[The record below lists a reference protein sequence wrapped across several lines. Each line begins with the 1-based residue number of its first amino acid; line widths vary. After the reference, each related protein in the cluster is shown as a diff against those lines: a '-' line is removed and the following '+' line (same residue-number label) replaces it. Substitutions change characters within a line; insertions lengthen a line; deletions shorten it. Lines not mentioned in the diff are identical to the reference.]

1 LRIRIV
7 VFFVL
12 LSLTLH
18 AEQRPKST
26 PKKATA
32 TEQPAAAKPG
42 VDRHYYIAAE
52 DVDWDFAPSQRD
64 LIHNS
69 PLRRMWVDRTKW
81 KKTRYIEYTDDSFKT
96 QRPQPAWL
104 GVLGPVIRAEVGDTV
119 YVHFLNKSRIAH
131 SIHAH
136 GVRYNKESEGAHY
149 AFRGAGAQVVMGQK
163 FVYTWL
169 VRPESGPAPGESSS
183 RVWLYHGHVDE
194 PEETNAGL
202 IGPIIITAKGKAKPD
217 ATPVDVDREFVVL
230 FMMFDQSPSPPPGT
244 RRSQLQF
251 VLPEYEFS
259 AMNGYIFGNLQG
271 LVMREGERVRWHVMA
286 MGSESDLHTPHWH
299 GHTVTAAGHTKD
311 VTQLL
316 PATTETLDMV
326 ADNVGS
332 WMLQCH
338 VADHMD
344 EGMMTYYTVLPK
356 ERSCPVD
363 FAKPEFGKDG
373 AFAFDV
379 INREPAGDMAIA
391 RMINKV
397 EIVPK
402 RYQTATLFAEE
413 GDVAALAAGA
423 TTRRQIAGGFVGGD
437 QALGFIVRAE
447 KIVFANGEVWE
458 ARYRGECARGF
469 FKDPKDAFDTT
480 VLPPDRTGEDDEFED
495 H

>member
-7 VFFVL
+7 VFFAL

-18 AEQRPKST
+18 AAQKSKST
-26 PKKATA
+26 PKK
-32 TEQPAAAKPG
+32 PAVSEEDAAEKTG

-69 PLRRMWVDRTKW
+69 PLRRMWMNRTKW
-81 KKTRYIEYTDDSFKT
+81 KKTRYIEYTDDSFTKPK
-96 QRPQPAWL
+96 PQPAWL

-119 YVHFLNKSRIAH
+119 YVHFLNKSRIPH

-136 GVRYNKESEGAHY
+136 GVRYNKDSEGAHY
-149 AFRGAGAQVVMGQK
+149 AFRGAGAEVPFGQK
-163 FVYTWL
+163 FVYTWQ
-169 VRPESGPAPGESSS
+169 VTPQSGPAPGEASS

-217 ATPVDVDREFVVL
+217 AVPVDVDREFVVL

-244 RRSQLQF
+244 RRSQIQLIP
-251 VLPEYEFS
+251 PEYEFS
-259 AMNGYIFGNLQG
+259 TMNGFIYGNLQG

-299 GHTVTAAGHTKD
+299 GHTVTVAGHTKD

-332 WMLQCH
+332 WMFQCH

-356 ERSCPVD
+356 ERACPVD

-379 INREPAGDMAIA
+379 INRETQIQ
-391 RMINKV
+391 RMMNKV

-402 RYQTATLFAEE
+402 PYQTATLYSDE
-413 GDVAALAAGA
+413 GNVGALAAGA
-423 TTRRQIAGGFVGGD
+423 TARRQISGGFVGGD
-437 QALGFIVRAE
+437 QALGFVVRPE
-447 KIVFANGEVWE
+447 KIVFANGDTWE
-458 ARYRGECARGF
+458 PRYRGECVRGF
-469 FKDPKDAFDTT
+469 FKDPKNAFDTT
-480 VLPPDRTGEDDEFED
+480 VLPPDRMGEADEFED

>member
-81 KKTRYIEYTDDSFKT
+81 KKTRYIEYTDDSFTT

>member
-1 LRIRIV
+1 
-7 VFFVL
+7 
-12 LSLTLH
+12 
-18 AEQRPKST
+18 
-26 PKKATA
+26 
-32 TEQPAAAKPG
+32 
-42 VDRHYYIAAE
+42 
-52 DVDWDFAPSQRD
+52 
-64 LIHNS
+64 
-69 PLRRMWVDRTKW
+69 
-81 KKTRYIEYTDDSFKT
+81 
-96 QRPQPAWL
+96 
-104 GVLGPVIRAEVGDTV
+104 
-119 YVHFLNKSRIAH
+119 
-131 SIHAH
+131 
-136 GVRYNKESEGAHY
+136 
-149 AFRGAGAQVVMGQK
+149 
-163 FVYTWL
+163 
-169 VRPESGPAPGESSS
+169 
-183 RVWLYHGHVDE
+183 
-194 PEETNAGL
+194 
-202 IGPIIITAKGKAKPD
+202 
-217 ATPVDVDREFVVL
+217 
-230 FMMFDQSPSPPPGT
+230 
-244 RRSQLQF
+244 
-251 VLPEYEFS
+251 
-259 AMNGYIFGNLQG
+259 